1 VITLA
6 AAGTLQ
12 GVSTNAT
19 TVTYSLFGLE
29 LAGTTDVT
37 AGTVKPLAQGQLPAS
52 AGVLYT
58 VPVGQA
64 AVVKKITLSNTGG
77 TAQTVTL
84 FVNGSGA
91 TNEVTS
97 FVIPAN
103 GSAVFERDLSLYDQF
118 GNLQAGMVTGYALD
132 SAVVHLAGA
141 ETITGAKQFNANAPV
156 RGPIPW
162 CDIVAFGAD
171 PTGVADSTAAFNA
184 ALVAAATN
192 GTVYCPPGSFSFLS
206 APNAIPGFV
215 KVQGAGQYQ
224 TRLVPKFTTG
234 DFLTLGGGCSV
245 EDLWIIGPS
254 NFTAAGGTLSGT
266 PQTVNVAYATT
277 DFPTSGSTWISLTN
291 GTWGAFT
298 WTGKGA
304 TSFTGVTGS
313 GVFSASAFITGRGSG
328 AAIATGANSLIEI
341 NKVSCYY
348 MYDGF
353 AAGGVATTVS
363 DCLIRNTVRYG
374 IYANIDDGSPFL
386 HNVFMDN
393 DYAQST
399 SGLQLTQ
406 GAAVM
411 SNVQI
416 MRHDI
421 GMNCPVA
428 AGGLFS
434 TFGANCFFD
443 NCRTA
448 GLSIT
453 GPGTPNVF
461 DRGKFVQ
468 SWFGSSTNGVVLN
481 NTGIRGI
488 DFDHC
493 DFYLNSA
500 NGLQLLAATEVGL
513 NYCRFANNTTAG
525 INAPVTGGSPDVA
538 IMNCLVGPILG
549 ALTGNGAGIILS
561 GTLSNLRID
570 GNNLAGNTGA
580 ALTDTSTV
588 ANPNQKM
595 IANNSGLSVAPLPYV
610 ISATIGATETIPT
623 GGQVYLPAGSP
634 LVGTTFKI
642 IAHGI
647 MTATSPTILPR
658 IRLGTLG
665 TPGDTQVC
673 ATGATVITTGTGWQV
688 IGYVTIRTIGA
699 GGTAIGNLVLDC
711 STPARTAQTATV
723 AINTTVANYL
733 SFSLVGAGTTPV
745 ITPTN
750 VHWEVVRQ

>member
-6 AAGTLQ
+6 SAHSIQ
-12 GVSTNAT
+12 GSATNAT
-19 TVTYSLFGLE
+19 TVTYTLTGLE
-29 LAGTTDVT
+29 LGGATDAA
-37 AGTVKPLAQGQLPAS
+37 AGTVKVLAQGQLPS
-52 AGVLYT
+52 TAGSLYSPGGT
-58 VPVGQA
+58 LA
-64 AVVKKITLSNTGG
+64 AVVKEILLRNTGG
-77 TAQTVTL
+77 TDQTIL
-84 FVNGSGA
+84 LYVNGTAASNSIGSLRIA
-91 TNEVTS
+91 
-97 FVIPAN
+97 AG
-103 GSAVFERDLSLYDQF
+103 GSAVYNGQWTVYDQY
-118 GNLQAGMVTGYALD
+118 GTAGLSVSYALD

-141 ETITGAKQFNANAPV
+141 ETITGAKQFNANAPI

-184 ALVAAATN
+184 ALVTAATN

-215 KVQGAGQYQ
+215 KVQGAGMYQ

-234 DFLTLGGGCSV
+234 DFLSLGGGCSV

-254 NFTAAGGTLSGT
+254 NFTSAGGTLSGT
-266 PQTVNVAYATT
+266 PQTVNVLYPTT

-313 GVFSASAFITGRGSG
+313 GVFSAAAFVTGRGSG
-328 AAIATGANSLIEI
+328 AAIATGGNSLIEI
-341 NKVSCYY
+341 NKVACYY

-353 AAGGVATTVS
+353 NTGGVALTIS

-374 IYANIDDGSPFL
+374 IYANIDDGSPYL

-393 DYAQST
+393 DYAQAQA
-399 SGLQLTQ
+399 GLQLTQ
-406 GAAVM
+406 GAVVM
-411 SNVQI
+411 SDVQI

-428 AGGLFS
+428 AGGIFS
-434 TFGANCFFD
+434 AFVANCFFD

-453 GPGTPNVF
+453 GPGTPNVM
-461 DRGKFVQ
+461 DRCKFLQ
-468 SWFGSSTNGVVLN
+468 TWFGSSTNGVVIN
-481 NTGIRGI
+481 NTGARGI
-488 DFDHC
+488 DFEDC
-493 DFYLNSA
+493 DFYLHSA
-500 NGLQLLAATEVGL
+500 NGLQILAAQEVGVSFS
-513 NYCRFANNTTAG
+513 RFANNVGSG
-525 INAPVTGGSPDVA
+525 IVASASGTPDIA
-538 IMNCLVGPILG
+538 IMGCLIGPVGT
-549 ALTGNGAGIILS
+549 ALTGNGTGVIFNAGTYGNI
-561 GTLSNLRID
+561 RVV

-580 ALTDTSTV
+580 ALTDGATV
-588 ANPNQKM
+588 ANPNQKL
-595 IANNSGLSVAPLPYV
+595 ITDNSGLSVVPLPYV
-610 ISATIGATETIPT
+610 VSATIAAVETIPT
-623 GGQVYLPAGSP
+623 GGQVYLPAGSL

-665 TPGDTQVC
+665 TTGDTQVC
-673 ATGATVITTGTGWQV
+673 ATAATVITTGTGWQV
-688 IGYVTIRTIGA
+688 IGYVTIRTIGS

-711 STPARTAQTATV
+711 TTPARTAQTATV